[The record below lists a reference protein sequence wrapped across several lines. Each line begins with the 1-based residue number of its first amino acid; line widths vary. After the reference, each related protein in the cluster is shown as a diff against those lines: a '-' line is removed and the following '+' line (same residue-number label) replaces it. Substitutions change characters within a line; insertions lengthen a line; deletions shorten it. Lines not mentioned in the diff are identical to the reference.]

1 MNPSHQ
7 SLSKKFAACRTSHYS
22 TQQRGNFVANSEQT
36 RFQVLALSG
45 GGYRGLYTAKIL
57 ADLEQ
62 EIGGPIAQRF
72 DLIAGTSIGGI
83 LALAVAMEIPAE
95 QMVKL
100 FEQHGQEIFRRRLSL
115 WGILRAPYSSEPLKQ
130 LLSAPKFFGEQTLG
144 ACKHPVIVPA
154 INYST
159 GQPQLF
165 KTPHHSSFK
174 RDHQFRLVDI
184 ALATS
189 AAPGYFPRHTFNNNQ
204 YVDGGLYANAPGLL
218 ALHEAQTFLGQ
229 PSEAVHMMSIGT
241 MSSKFTADPRR
252 NRSGGTY
259 DWGGFHP
266 ANMPRR
272 LFGLSISVQE
282 SLSDFMLKHRLG
294 ARYVPVDDVLTD
306 ERARAVALDKANAP
320 AREVLIGAASEK
332 SKASLGRED
341 CQSFLRHHCATP
353 KFYCGPNAVR
363 ETQC

>member
-1 MNPSHQ
+1 VSE
-7 SLSKKFAACRTSHYS
+7 SL
-22 TQQRGNFVANSEQT
+22 QP
-36 RFQVLALSG
+36 RFQILALSG

-62 EIGGPIAQRF
+62 EIGGHIGQRF
-72 DLIAGTSIGGI
+72 DLVAGTSIGGI

-95 QMVKL
+95 NMVRL
-100 FEQHGQEIFRRRLSL
+100 FENHGQDIFKKRLSL
-115 WGILRAPYSSEPLKQ
+115 LGIVRAPYSPEPLKR
-130 LLSAPKFFGEQTLG
+130 LLSAPELFGEQTLG

-154 INYST
+154 INYSS

-165 KTPHHSSFK
+165 KTPHHPTFK
-174 RDHQFRLVDI
+174 RDHQFRLVDV

-189 AAPGYFPRHTFNNNQ
+189 AAPAYFPRHTFNNNQ
-204 YVDGGLYANAPGLL
+204 YVDGGLYANAPGML
-218 ALHEAQTFLGQ
+218 AMHEAQTFLGQ
-229 PSEAVHMMSIGT
+229 QGDTVHMLSIGT

-259 DWGGFHP
+259 DWGGLKP
-266 ANMPRR
+266 TNMPKR

-294 ARYVPVDDVLTD
+294 SRYVLLDDVLTD
-306 ERARAVALDKANAP
+306 ERAGAVALDKADAA

-332 SKASLGRED
+332 SKTCLGRED
-341 CQSFLRHHCATP
+341 CQAFLRYQCGTP
-353 KFYCGPNAVR
+353 KFYYGPNVSG
-363 ETQC
+363 EI

>member
-1 MNPSHQ
+1 M
-7 SLSKKFAACRTSHYS
+7 TVS
-22 TQQRGNFVANSEQT
+22 TPA

-62 EIGGPIAQRF
+62 EIGDHVARRF

-83 LALAVAMEIPAE
+83 LALAIAMEIPAE
-95 QMVKL
+95 RMVKL
-100 FEQHGQEIFRRRLSL
+100 FEQHGSKIFKRRISL
-115 WGILRAPYSSEPLKQ
+115 WGIVRAPYSPRSLAD
-130 LLSAPKFFGEQTLG
+130 LLSAEDLFGSQTLG
-144 ACKHPVIVPA
+144 ECKHPIIVPA
-154 INYST
+154 INYSS

-165 KTPHHSSFK
+165 KTPHHATFK

-229 PSEAVHMMSIGT
+229 PLESVHMISIGT
-241 MSSKFTADPRR
+241 MSSRFTADPRR
-252 NRSGGTY
+252 NRSGGTF
-259 DWGGFHP
+259 DWGGMNP
-266 ANMPRR
+266 ANMPKR

-282 SLSDFMLKHRLG
+282 SLSDYMLKHRMG
-294 ARYVPVDDVLTD
+294 ERYLSVDDVLTD
-306 ERARAVALDKANAP
+306 ERARAVALDKTDAP
-320 AREVLIGAASEK
+320 AREVLLGAASEK
-332 SKASLGRED
+332 SKVILGRQD
-341 CQSFLRHHCATP
+341 CQACLQHRSPFPRF
-353 KFYCGPNAVR
+353 FYGPNTTR
-363 ETQC
+363 EISC

>member
-1 MNPSHQ
+1 M
-7 SLSKKFAACRTSHYS
+7 
-22 TQQRGNFVANSEQT
+22 
-36 RFQVLALSG
+36 LALSG

-62 EIGGPIAQRF
+62 EIGGHIAQKF

-83 LALAVAMEIPAE
+83 LALSVAMEIPAE

-100 FEQHGQEIFRRRLSL
+100 FEQHGDEIFKRRFSL
-115 WGILRAPYSSEPLKQ
+115 WGILRAPYSPEHLKR
-130 LLSAPKFFGEQTLG
+130 LLSATEIFGEQTLG

-165 KTPHHSSFK
+165 KTPHHETFK
-174 RDHQFRLVDI
+174 RDHQFRLVDV

-189 AAPGYFPRHTFNNNQ
+189 AAPAYFPRHTFNNNQ

-218 ALHEAQTFLGQ
+218 ALHEAQTFFDQ
-229 PSEAVHMMSIGT
+229 APEALHMISIGT

-259 DWGGFHP
+259 DWGGLHP
-266 ANMPRR
+266 ANMPKR

-282 SLSDFMLKHRLG
+282 SLSDFMLKHRLKQ
-294 ARYVPVDDVLTD
+294 RYVSLDDLLTD
-306 ERARAVALDKANAP
+306 ERARAVALDKTDNS
-320 AREVLIGAASEK
+320 AREVLLGAASEK
-332 SKASLGRED
+332 SKVFLGHRD
-341 CQSFLRHHCATP
+341 SNAFLDHNCATP
-353 KFYCGPNAVR
+353 TFFYGPNKNTTPPSEPQHA
-363 ETQC
+363 